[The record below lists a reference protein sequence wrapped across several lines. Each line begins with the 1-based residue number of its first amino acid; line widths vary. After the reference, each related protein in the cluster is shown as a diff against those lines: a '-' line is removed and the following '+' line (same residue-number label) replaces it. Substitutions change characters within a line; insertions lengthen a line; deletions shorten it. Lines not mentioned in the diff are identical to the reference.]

1 MVAGGLDTCQCFD
14 MRNCIKQS
22 IVVMDYAMIQQK
34 ILLRYFSLHP
44 RMQPSCAAA
53 TINAL

>member
-1 MVAGGLDTCQCFD
+1 MIAGGLDTCQCFD

-22 IVVMDYAMIQQK
+22 IVVMDYAMIEQK
-34 ILLRYFSLHP
+34 ILSRYFSLHP

>member
-1 MVAGGLDTCQCFD
+1 MAAGGLDTCQCFD
-14 MRNCIKQS
+14 MRNSTKQS
-22 IVVMDYAMIQQK
+22 IIVMEYAMIQHK
-34 ILLRYFSLHP
+34 ILSWYFSLHP